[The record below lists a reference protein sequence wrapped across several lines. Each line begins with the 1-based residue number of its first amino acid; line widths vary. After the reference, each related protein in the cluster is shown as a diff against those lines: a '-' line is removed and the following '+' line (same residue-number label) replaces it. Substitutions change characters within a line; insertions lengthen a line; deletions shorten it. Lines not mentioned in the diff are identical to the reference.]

1 MGRRLRVNAGGYVY
15 HALNRANARMRIFST
30 DGDYAAFERVLAQ
43 ACERTQMGL
52 LSYCLMPNHW
62 HLVLRPR
69 KDGDLSLF
77 MGWLTMTHTQR
88 WHAHHQTV
96 GMGHLYQGRFKSF
109 LVQTDS
115 HFLMLCR
122 YVEANALRARLVD
135 RAEQWRWCSLWRRS
149 DRQEEGDAGIR
160 LSKWPV
166 DRPDNWISIV
176 NKMFPES
183 ELGRLQVS
191 LKRDRP
197 YGDPRW
203 LARAVKRLGLESS
216 IRPRGRP
223 KKTTQ
228 TKKGS

>member
-1 MGRRLRVNAGGYVY
+1 
-15 HALNRANARMRIFST
+15 
-30 DGDYAAFERVLAQ
+30 
-43 ACERTQMGL
+43 
-52 LSYCLMPNHW
+52 
-62 HLVLRPR
+62 
-69 KDGDLSLF
+69 

-88 WHAHHQTV
+88 WHAHRQTV

-149 DRQEEGDAGIR
+149 HRQKEGDAGIR

-176 NKMFPES
+176 NKMFPQS

-191 LKRDRP
+191 FKRDRP

-216 IRPRGRP
+216 VRPRGRP
-223 KKTTQ
+223 KKTTL